1 MKLYDNK
8 GKQNKA
14 FKQSKTT
21 EYPKV
26 DNYKYLGISLNQK
39 VMPEQHIEHL
49 EKKLN
54 QFRKMIRI
62 NKLQGAPTNKI
73 MYLWMVFAESIISYG
88 GFLFSFR
95 DIPQDLRNRYFQIYW
110 KSLIYTLNI
119 AKRTPHDILCFTAGV
134 MQLE

>member
-1 MKLYDNK
+1 MKLYGNK

-14 FKQSKTT
+14 FKQPKTT
-21 EYPKV
+21 TYPKV

-62 NKLQGAPTNKI
+62 NRLQGAPTNKI

-88 GFLFSFR
+88 DFYSPSEISHKICGIDISRSIGKALFI
-95 DIPQDLRNRYFQIYW
+95 D
-110 KSLIYTLNI
+110 
-119 AKRTPHDILCFTAGV
+119 
-134 MQLE
+134 